1 MPLIS
6 VIVPV
11 YKVQAYLPRCVE
23 SILSQSMTDFE
34 LILVDDG
41 SPDHCGELC
50 DEYAKKDSRV
60 HAIHQVNGGL
70 SAARNVGIDWVFTN
84 SDSKWLS
91 FVDSD
96 DWVQPKYLEALYE
109 AARHEK
115 VDISI
120 CGYVKTLGEDIPN
133 PSVITESKQN
143 TEQVYIENTTN
154 ATIACGKLYNKNCF
168 QNIRFPV
175 GKIHEDEFVIYKIL
189 FQYESIVIIDQP
201 LYAYFQNSDGIMHQV
216 WNPQRMAAFDA
227 AEEQIEYFMEHH
239 HENVAEN
246 RFRYTAGNFI
256 KHLKS
261 ISDSAILSQKEKKN
275 YQRLVRKRFQYFL
288 LKYRNNQWISPW
300 KSREGFRV
308 YAEAFPA
315 VMMILRSGRHIK
327 ASMKHILGLH
337 FKK

>member
-11 YKVQAYLPRCVE
+11 YKVESYLPRCVD

-60 HAIHQVNGGL
+60 HVIHQVNGGL
-70 SAARNVGIDWVFTN
+70 SAARNAGLDWVFIN

-96 DWVQPKYLEALYE
+96 DWVQPNYLEALYE
-109 AARHEK
+109 AAKREK

-120 CGYVKTLGEDIPN
+120 CGFVKTLGDAIPK
-133 PSVITESKQN
+133 SDVITESKQP
-143 TEQVYIENTTN
+143 TEQFYIEKTIN
-154 ATIACGKLYNKNCF
+154 ATIVCGKLYKKECF

-175 GKIHEDEFVIYKIL
+175 GKIHEDEFVTYKIL
-189 FQYESIVIIDQP
+189 FHYEYVAVIDQP
-201 LYAYFQNSDGIMHQV
+201 LYVYFQNSDGIMHRV

-227 AEEQIEYFMEHH
+227 AEEQIDYFLDHH
-239 HENVAEN
+239 YENVAKI

-256 KHLKS
+256 KHMKT
-261 ISDSAILSQKEKKN
+261 ISESATLSQKEKEDYKK
-275 YQRLVRKRFQYFL
+275 LVRKRFQEFL
-288 LKYRNNQWISPW
+288 LKYKKYQWMSPW
-300 KSREGFRV
+300 KSRENYKI
-308 YAEAFPA
+308 YAEAFPTA
-315 VMMILRSGRHIK
+315 MIILKSGRFIK
-327 ASMKHILGLH
+327 AALKHEPN
-337 FKK
+337 FR